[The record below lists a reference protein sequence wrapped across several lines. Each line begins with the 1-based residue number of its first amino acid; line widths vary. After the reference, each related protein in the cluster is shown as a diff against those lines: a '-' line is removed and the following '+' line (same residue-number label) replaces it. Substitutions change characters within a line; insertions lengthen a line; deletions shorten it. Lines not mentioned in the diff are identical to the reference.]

1 MVLDAVD
8 YKLGLRAIVFGSVG
22 PAGQRCTSTRR
33 LILQR
38 GIATRFLEQLVAAYR
53 TVGIGDPLDE
63 KTLMGPLVSREAV
76 DEYREGLVEI
86 QQQGG
91 KLIYGGRVLEDR
103 AGYFVEPAHVRARVD
118 MPICREEIFPP
129 ILHVFEVDRLAGA
142 LHCNN
147 PVPQRPARSR
157 LHTP

>member
-8 YKLGLRAIVFGSVG
+8 YKLAVGAIVLGSVG
-22 PAGQRCTSTRR
+22 PPGQRCTSTRR

-91 KLIYGGRVLEDR
+91 KLIYGGRGLEDR
-103 AGYFVEPAHVRARVD
+103 AGYFVEPAIVRSRGD
-118 MPICREEIFPP
+118 MPICPEAIFAP
-129 ILHVFEVDRLAGA
+129 ILHGFEVDNLAEA
-142 LHCNN
+142 IDMNN
-147 PVPQRPARSR
+147 SGP
-157 LHTP
+157 